1 MNTVNATIVA
11 KNPIL
16 MKQTTVTGEPKKN
29 MSLAE
34 ARSKL
39 FSSVV
44 SSALN
49 KSHDHVKTVPIN
61 ATTVNKGQN
70 IPLTSASYI
79 IEKNETI
86 RLQIVNRKPQQMTTS
101 VSTASTTIPSTMVQ
115 SSQKDQK
122 SLPLL
127 LPFPSGQI
135 TIKSNR
141 PSEKSLTPA
150 QVIND
155 ANAKNVAMVKA
166 RIGLVPS
173 ELLPKRGRPM
183 IDGSSVD
190 DAKPK
195 FVQKKTFLE
204 LPAPTLLA
212 VAPTTS
218 NWKQLEQ
225 HYNKIQSTL
234 GVGHMPKE
242 VSAALQE
249 FKKWVRTYVI
259 QYVSIMIYDTSR

>member
-1 MNTVNATIVA
+1 MNTANATIVA
-11 KNPIL
+11 KNTIL

-101 VSTASTTIPSTMVQ
+101 VSTASTTIPSSMVQ
-115 SSQKDQK
+115 SSQNNQK

-166 RIGLVPS
+166 RIGLVPN
-173 ELLPKRGRPM
+173 ELLPKRSRPM
-183 IDGSSVD
+183 AQTVDSCSID
-190 DAKPK
+190 DASTTK
-195 FVQKKTFLE
+195 FVQKKTCLE

-212 VAPTTS
+212 GGPTTS

-249 FKKWVRTYVI
+249 FKKWVR
-259 QYVSIMIYDTSR
+259 IYT